1 MKRGRDGWRGR
12 DADRDRDRA
21 LQHFYDGATAQYE
34 KTLCSLKH
42 SELSQKPHCS
52 HPGLYMPSVSGF
64 AEVMEEEGTSMGNSL
79 KVNERNPTYV

>member
-12 DADRDRDRA
+12 EADRDRDRA
-21 LQHFYDGATAQYE
+21 SQHFYDGATAQYE
-34 KTLCSLKH
+34 KILCSLKH

-52 HPGLYMPSVSGF
+52 HPGLYTSSVSGF

>member
-1 MKRGRDGWRGR
+1 MGGEGGMQTETETE
-12 DADRDRDRA
+12 
-21 LQHFYDGATAQYE
+21 LCSIFNDGATAQYE

-42 SELSQKPHCS
+42 SELSQKPHCL

-64 AEVMEEEGTSMGNSL
+64 AEVMEEEWTSMGNSL